1 MVGILTT
8 MFKRPSRQSLLDFE
22 VALSYIFVDS
32 TLRSFTHLT
41 DTVNPFHSFTRSINS
56 RRYTWLVS

>member
-41 DTVNPFHSFTRSINS
+41 DTSQSIPLIHTF
-56 RRYTWLVS
+56 Y